1 MVGERE
7 SVIRAPAK
15 DFQPVS
21 REHRPRFSL
30 APKNPRPLSLR
41 PRDSPWRRFAA
52 RHGPRFRSP
61 VSRRGLSGRQSPS
74 PPRKTSD
81 HVLPEAAQ
89 PQFLSFTHAPRTLG
103 ATVAARRRRH
113 NVLHPRQPD
122 RGDGRRERVPWDQW
136 RPRRLGRR
144 ESWLGGRRQRG
155 RHRCRGGGGRDTV
168 CVSSS
173 VGWVSTAGSD
183 PVPTFDSTGPS
194 AIGRDLTI
202 NSGAGSDLISI
213 GTSTVGR
220 NVWLDAGTG
229 NDFVG
234 IDGMQVR
241 RNLFISLGAGNDSL
255 GVTNLRAFAAFFSGG
270 SGTNSLSTDTAT
282 RAGSGTLR
290 HYRFRAV
297 ANG

>member
-1 MVGERE
+1 
-7 SVIRAPAK
+7 
-15 DFQPVS
+15 
-21 REHRPRFSL
+21 
-30 APKNPRPLSLR
+30 
-41 PRDSPWRRFAA
+41 
-52 RHGPRFRSP
+52 
-61 VSRRGLSGRQSPS
+61 
-74 PPRKTSD
+74 
-81 HVLPEAAQ
+81 
-89 PQFLSFTHAPRTLG
+89 
-103 ATVAARRRRH
+103 
-113 NVLHPRQPD
+113 
-122 RGDGRRERVPWDQW
+122 
-136 RPRRLGRR
+136 
-144 ESWLGGRRQRG
+144 
-155 RHRCRGGGGRDTV
+155 
-168 CVSSS
+168 VSSS